1 MSSKRSITDK
11 AMFALQVTTPAQSQL
26 SPSATRI
33 RTGPGALVAHL
44 AAESDA
50 MKENE
55 ALRAELKVFDGASPS
70 KKISPALIEPSKWAN
85 RHSDSFTVEAFAQL
99 KAEIA
104 SAGGNVQ
111 PIKVRPV
118 TSASGERYEIVFGH
132 RRHRACLELGLP
144 VLCIVESITDQA
156 LFQEMERENRNRAD
170 LRPYEQGEM
179 YRHALDEGLFAS
191 LRALAEAIGA
201 QPGHVSTALQIA
213 RLPEQIL
220 NAFPSRLDIQYR
232 WSKPLTDLLKTE
244 PELAFSRAQGLI
256 EEAKKGV
263 TFTGA
268 EVFARLT
275 EVAVQ
280 GAVDRKEIQVAGA
293 VVASIRQSA
302 GRVTIEFEKG
312 VLPKEKLARLEKSIA
327 QLFS

>member
-1 MSSKRSITDK
+1 MTSKRSITDK
-11 AMFALQVTTPAQSQL
+11 AMFALQVSTPAQTQ
-26 SPSATRI
+26 SPTSAARI

-55 ALRAELKVFDGASPS
+55 ALRAELKVFEGS
-70 KKISPALIEPSKWAN
+70 SPAKKMSPGLIEPSKWAN
-85 RHSDSFTVEAFAQL
+85 RHTDSFSAEAFAQL

-118 TSASGERYEIVFGH
+118 TSATVEKYEIVFGH

-144 VLCIVESITDQA
+144 VLCIVESITEQA
-156 LFQEMERENRNRAD
+156 LFQEMERENRHRAD
-170 LRPYEQGEM
+170 LRPFEQGEM
-179 YRHALDEGLFAS
+179 YRRALDEGLFSS
-191 LRALAEAIGA
+191 LRALAEAISV

-220 NAFPSRLDIQYR
+220 SAFPSRLDIQYR
-232 WSKPLTDLLKTE
+232 WGKPLTDLVKAS
-244 PELAFSRAQGLI
+244 PELALQRATDLIAEVKGGASFS
-256 EEAKKGV
+256 
-263 TFTGA
+263 GA

-275 EVAVQ
+275 EVAAQAVEKREVKVG
-280 GAVDRKEIQVAGA
+280 GAL
-293 VVASIRQSA
+293 VASIRQSA
-302 GRVTIEFEKG
+302 GRVVVEFEKG
-312 VLPKEKLARLEKSIA
+312 ALSNDKLVRLEKAIA
-327 QLFS
+327 SLVS